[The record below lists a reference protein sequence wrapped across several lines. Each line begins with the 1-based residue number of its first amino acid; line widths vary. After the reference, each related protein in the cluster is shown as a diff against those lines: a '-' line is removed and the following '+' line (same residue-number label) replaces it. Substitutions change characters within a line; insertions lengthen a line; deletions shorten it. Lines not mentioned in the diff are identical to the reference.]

1 MIVKIR
7 WQHVPNQRREHPMLM
22 DELFVQVFAY
32 IQRVRNTQGS
42 AIEAAAR
49 LVLDTLKLGH

>member
-1 MIVKIR
+1 
-7 WQHVPNQRREHPMLM
+7 MLM